1 LIMQESVYI
10 QTFSWEGPKRHFS
23 HLQLV
28 VTADLC
34 VCVSELTSS
43 DSVVSLM
50 FPDFTPAYFFLALSV
65 RFTTNGSIS
74 VLIQTSRHRTTRI
87 HYACTDTVMSSVGG
101 ETVYGIGTDRTS
113 WGWTLGR
120 DIAVDLQ
127 KGLGHKYGGRK
138 KRAPPVVARRIVG
151 LELRGTGR
159 IDNVTIAS
167 NGHLLQFYYAAD
179 WLVRHQDGRGGWKI
193 MVSRSVAEGQ
203 LSLEPGWYSAMAQGQ
218 AMSLLIRA
226 HAWSHRREYLDA
238 AVRALALFDVQSANS
253 GIVAKFMDR
262 YVWYEEY
269 PTTPPCFVL
278 NGFMY
283 ALIGLYDVAA
293 TAPPGDGQST
303 AQRLYSSGVTSLRS
317 MLPLF
322 DTGSGTVYDLRHL
335 TLGGAAP
342 PNRARWDYHATHV
355 NQLLLLSSLLRNGSV
370 TTDEPTATEFKA
382 VANRWLGYM
391 KGKLAP
397 HN

>member
-1 LIMQESVYI
+1 V
-10 QTFSWEGPKRHFS
+10 
-23 HLQLV
+23 
-28 VTADLC
+28 
-34 VCVSELTSS
+34 

-50 FPDFTPAYFFLALSV
+50 FPDSTPAYLFLSLSFL
-65 RFTTNGSIS
+65 FTTNGSMS
-74 VLIQTSRHRTTRI
+74 VLVETSRHKTVRI
-87 HYACTDTVMSSVGG
+87 HYACTDIPMSSVNG
-101 ETVYGIGTDRTS
+101 ETVYGLGAARAS

-120 DIAVDLQ
+120 DVTVDFQ
-127 KGLGHKYGGRK
+127 KGLGHKYGRRK

-151 LELRGTGR
+151 LELRGSGR
-159 IDNVTIAS
+159 VDNITLAP

-179 WLVRHQDGRGGWKI
+179 WLVRHQDAHGGWQI

-218 AMSLLIRA
+218 AMSLLVRA
-226 HAWSHRREYLDA
+226 HAQSGDQRYLEA
-238 AVRALALFDVQSANS
+238 AVRALTLFDVRSTDG
-253 GIVAKFMDR
+253 GIVAKFMDQ

-293 TAPPGDGQST
+293 TAPAGDASQST
-303 AQRLYSSGVTSLRS
+303 ALRLYSSGIASLRQ

-335 TLGGAAP
+335 TLGSAAA

-355 NQLLLLSSLLRNGSV
+355 NQLLLLSLLLQNGSIA
-370 TTDEPTATEFKA
+370 TDQSTAAEFKA

-391 KGKLAP
+391 NGKLAP

>member
-1 LIMQESVYI
+1 M
-10 QTFSWEGPKRHFS
+10 
-23 HLQLV
+23 
-28 VTADLC
+28 
-34 VCVSELTSS
+34 

-50 FPDFTPAYFFLALSV
+50 FPEHTPAYLFLSLDV
-65 RFTTNGSIS
+65 LFTTNGSLS
-74 VLIQTSRHRTTRI
+74 VLIETSRHRTVRI
-87 HYACTDTVMSSVGG
+87 HYACSDTVMSSVNG
-101 ETVYGIGTDRTS
+101 ETVYGLGTDRTS

-120 DIAVDLQ
+120 DITVDLQ
-127 KGLGHKYGGRK
+127 KGLGHKYGRRK

-151 LELRGTGR
+151 LELRGSGR
-159 IDNVTIAS
+159 VDNVTVAS

-179 WLVRHQDGRGGWKI
+179 WLVRHQDGRGGWQI
-193 MVSRSVAEGQ
+193 TVSRSVAEGQ

-218 AMSLLIRA
+218 AMSLLVRA
-226 HAWSHRREYLDA
+226 HAQSGQRRYLDA
-238 AVRALALFDVQSANS
+238 AVRALSLFDVQSADG
-253 GIVAKFMDR
+253 GIVAKFMDQ

-269 PTTPPCFVL
+269 PTIPPCFVL

-293 TAPPGDGQST
+293 TAPVGDDGQST
-303 AQRLYSSGVTSLRS
+303 ALRLYSSGIASLRR

-335 TLGGAAP
+335 TLGGAAA

-355 NQLLLLSSLLRNGSV
+355 NQLLLLSLLLENASNV
-370 TTDEPTATEFKA
+370 ATDQSTAAEFKA

-391 KGKLAP
+391 NGKLAS

>member
-1 LIMQESVYI
+1 
-10 QTFSWEGPKRHFS
+10 
-23 HLQLV
+23 
-28 VTADLC
+28 
-34 VCVSELTSS
+34 
-43 DSVVSLM
+43 M
-50 FPDFTPAYFFLALSV
+50 FPDDTAAHFFLMLNIK
-65 RFTTNGSIS
+65 FTTNGSLS
-74 VLIQTSRHRTTRI
+74 VLIETSRHRTVRI
-87 HYACTDTVMSSVGG
+87 HYACVDTAMSSVDG
-101 ETVYGIGTDRTS
+101 ETVYGMGTDRTL
-113 WGWTLGR
+113 WGRTLGR
-120 DIAVDLQ
+120 DITVDLQ

-138 KRAPPVVARRIVG
+138 KRVPSVLAERIVG
-151 LELRGTGR
+151 LELRGAGR
-159 IDNVTIAS
+159 IDNVTVAS

-179 WLVRHQDGRGGWKI
+179 WLVKHQDDRGGWKI

-218 AMSLLIRA
+218 AMSLLVRA
-226 HAWSHRREYLDA
+226 HARSGRREYLDA
-238 AVRALALFDVQSANS
+238 AVRALALFDIPSADG

-269 PTTPPCFVL
+269 PTIPPCFVL

-283 ALIGLYDVAA
+283 ALIGLYDVSA
-293 TAPPGDGQST
+293 TAPPGEGHST
-303 AQRLYSSGVTSLRS
+303 AMRLYSSGVASLRG

-335 TLGGAAP
+335 TLGGASP

-355 NQLLLLSSLLRNGSV
+355 NQLLLLSLLLQNGSIA
-370 TTDEPTATEFKA
+370 TDEPTATEFKA

-391 KGKLAP
+391 RGKLAP

>member
-1 LIMQESVYI
+1 M
-10 QTFSWEGPKRHFS
+10 
-23 HLQLV
+23 
-28 VTADLC
+28 
-34 VCVSELTSS
+34 
-43 DSVVSLM
+43 VSLM
-50 FPDFTPAYFFLALSV
+50 FPDHTPSYFFLMLNV
-65 RFTTNGSIS
+65 QFTTNGSVS
-74 VLIQTSRHRTTRI
+74 VLIETSRRRTIRI
-87 HYACTDTVMSSVGG
+87 HYASSDIVMSSVDG
-101 ETVYGIGTDRTS
+101 ETVYGIGTDRTL

-120 DIAVDLQ
+120 DITVDLQ

-138 KRAPPVVARRIVG
+138 KRAPPVVAQRILG
-151 LELRGTGR
+151 LELRGAGR
-159 IDNVTIAS
+159 VDNVTVAS
-167 NGHLLQFYYAAD
+167 SGHVLQFYYAAD
-179 WLVRHQDGRGGWKI
+179 WLVRHQDAHGGWKI

-218 AMSLLIRA
+218 AMSLLVRA
-226 HAWSHRREYLDA
+226 HAQSGRHEYLDA
-238 AVRALALFDVQSANS
+238 AVRALALFDIRSADG
-253 GIVAKFMDR
+253 GIVAKFMDN
-262 YVWYEEY
+262 YIWYEEY
-269 PTTPPCFVL
+269 PTIPPCFVL

-303 AQRLYSSGVTSLRS
+303 AVRLYSSGVASLRH

-335 TLGGAAP
+335 TLGGAAA

-355 NQLLLLSSLLRNGSV
+355 NQLLLLSSLLQNGSV
-370 TTDEPTATEFKA
+370 ATDEPTATEFRA

>member
-1 LIMQESVYI
+1 M
-10 QTFSWEGPKRHFS
+10 
-23 HLQLV
+23 
-28 VTADLC
+28 
-34 VCVSELTSS
+34 
-43 DSVVSLM
+43 VSLT
-50 FPDFTPAYFFLALSV
+50 FPDFTPVYFFLTLNV
-65 RFTTNGSIS
+65 LFTTNGTVS
-74 VLIQTSRHRTTRI
+74 VLVETSRRRTVRI
-87 HYACTDTVMSSVGG
+87 HYSCTGTVMSTVDS

-113 WGWTLGR
+113 WGRPLGR
-120 DIAVDLQ
+120 DITIDLQ

-138 KRAPPVVARRIVG
+138 KRAPSIVAERIVG
-151 LELRGTGR
+151 LELRGSGR

-167 NGHLLQFYYAAD
+167 SGHLLQFYYAAD
-179 WLVRHQDGRGGWKI
+179 WLVRHQDDGGGWKI

-203 LSLEPGWYSAMAQGQ
+203 LSLDPGWYSAMAQGQ
-218 AMSLLIRA
+218 AMSLLVRA
-226 HAWSHRREYLDA
+226 HARSGRREYLDA
-238 AVRALALFDVQSANS
+238 AVRAMALFDVPSADG

-262 YVWYEEY
+262 HVWYEEY
-269 PTTPPCFVL
+269 PTTPPSFVL

-283 ALIGLYDVAA
+283 SLIGLYDVSA
-293 TAPPGDGQST
+293 TAGPGDDGRQT
-303 AQRLYSSGVTSLRS
+303 ATRLYSSGIASLRS

-335 TLGGAAP
+335 TLGTGAV

-355 NQLLLLSSLLRNGSV
+355 GQLLLLSSLLQTGS
-370 TTDEPTATEFKA
+370 TATDEPTAAEFRT

>member
-1 LIMQESVYI
+1 M
-10 QTFSWEGPKRHFS
+10 R
-23 HLQLV
+23 V
-28 VTADLC
+28 VAISCLLFLRKYSFILLLLCDL
-34 VCVSELTSS
+34 CVSELTSS

-50 FPDFTPAYFFLALSV
+50 FPDFTPAFFFLTLNIQ
-65 RFTTNGSIS
+65 FTTNGSIS
-74 VLIQTSRHRTTRI
+74 VLIETSRHKMIRI

-101 ETVYGIGTDRTS
+101 ETVYGIGTDRTL

-120 DIAVDLQ
+120 DITIDLQ

-138 KRAPPVVARRIVG
+138 KRTPAVLAQRILG
-151 LELRGTGR
+151 LELRGSGL
-159 IDNVTIAS
+159 IDNVTVAS

-179 WLVRHQDGRGGWKI
+179 WLVRHQDPRGGWKI

-203 LSLEPGWYSAMAQGQ
+203 LSLEPGWYSSMAQGQ
-218 AMSLLIRA
+218 AMSLLVRA
-226 HAWSHRREYLDA
+226 YSRSGRHEYLDA
-238 AVRALALFDVQSANS
+238 AIRALALFDIPAADG
-253 GIVAKFMDR
+253 GIVAKFMDH

-269 PTTPPCFVL
+269 PTIPPCFVL

-283 ALIGLYDVAA
+283 ALIGLYDVSA

-303 AQRLYSSGVTSLRS
+303 AVQLYNAGIASLHG

-335 TLGGAAP
+335 TLGGAAA

-355 NQLLLLSSLLRNGSV
+355 SQLLLLSSLQN
-370 TTDEPTATEFKA
+370 DESTATEFKA
-382 VANRWLGYM
+382 IANRWLGYM

>member
-1 LIMQESVYI
+1 M
-10 QTFSWEGPKRHFS
+10 
-23 HLQLV
+23 
-28 VTADLC
+28 
-34 VCVSELTSS
+34 
-43 DSVVSLM
+43 SLNIL
-50 FPDFTPAYFFLALSV
+50 FTVNGSLSV
-65 RFTTNGSIS
+65 I
-74 VLIQTSRHRTTRI
+74 VETSRRQTVRI
-87 HYACTDTVMSSVGG
+87 HYACTDTVMTSVGG
-101 ETVYGIGTDRTS
+101 ETVYGVGADRTS

-120 DIAVDLQ
+120 DITVDLQ

-138 KRAPPVVARRIVG
+138 KRAQAVTARRIVG
-151 LELRGTGR
+151 LELRGSGR
-159 IDNVTIAS
+159 IDNVTVAS

-179 WLVRHQDGRGGWKI
+179 WLVRHQDTRGGWKI
-193 MVSRSVAEGQ
+193 MVSRTVAEGQ

-218 AMSLLIRA
+218 AMSLLVRA
-226 HAWSHRREYLDA
+226 YARSGRSEYLDS
-238 AVRALALFDVQSANS
+238 AVLALALFDVSS
-253 GIVAKFMDR
+253 VDGGVVARFMDQ
-262 YVWYEEY
+262 YIWYEEY
-269 PTTPPCFVL
+269 PTIPPCFVL

-283 ALIGLYDVAA
+283 ALIGLYDVSV
-293 TAPPGDGQST
+293 TAPPGEGQST
-303 AQRLYSSGVTSLRS
+303 AMRLYRTGVTSLRQ

-355 NQLLLLSSLLRNGSV
+355 NQLMLLSSLLQTSS
-370 TTDEPTATEFKA
+370 TDTDEVIAAEFKA

>member
-1 LIMQESVYI
+1 VYYNILQRIMK
-10 QTFSWEGPKRHFS
+10 TFDGV
-23 HLQLV
+23 LV
-28 VTADLC
+28 CDCRL
-34 VCVSELTSS
+34 CVSELSPS
-43 DSVVSLM
+43 DSAVSLM
-50 FPDFTPAYFFLALSV
+50 FPDSTPAYFFLSLNV
-65 RFTTNGSIS
+65 LFTTNGSVS
-74 VLIQTSRHRTTRI
+74 MLIETSRRRTIRI

-113 WGWTLGR
+113 WRWTLGR
-120 DIAVDLQ
+120 DITVDLQ

-138 KRAPPVVARRIVG
+138 KRAPPVIARRIIG
-151 LELRGTGR
+151 LELRGSGR
-159 IDNVTIAS
+159 IDNVTVAS

-179 WLVRHQDGRGGWKI
+179 WLVRHQDTSGGWKI

-218 AMSLLIRA
+218 AMSLLVRA
-226 HAWSHRREYLDA
+226 YARSGRSEYLDA
-238 AVRALALFDVQSANS
+238 AVRALALFDVRSADG
-253 GIVAKFMDR
+253 GIVAKFMDH
-262 YVWYEEY
+262 YIWYEEY
-269 PTTPPCFVL
+269 PTIPPCFVL

-293 TAPPGDGQST
+293 TAPPGEGQST
-303 AQRLYSSGVTSLRS
+303 AVRLYSSGIASLRG

-335 TLGGAAP
+335 TLGGAAA

-355 NQLLLLSSLLRNGSV
+355 NQLLLLSLLLHNGSIA
-370 TTDEPTATEFKA
+370 TDEPTAAEFK
-382 VANRWLGYM
+382 VIANRWLGYM
-391 KGKLAP
+391 NGKLAP